1 MVHHDF
7 TNTIISETEKML
19 RLDGKEIL
27 QASPLMEYIN
37 IKTKSA
43 NRGSKAR
50 GSFANLYAIYVLV
63 EDYIRVVYDSGRE
76 YKDYEGAVFSD
87 LFARQRELPFGEK
100 LQNHAL
106 NHRLNEEF
114 HKYFPTISETII
126 IRDLQTSRYW
136 VNRSLLN
143 VKINGKQY
151 DISKVIISIINE
163 YIKAKQSAFKK
174 FIDSC
179 KGLQELP
186 TTDKESVF
194 SFISSLLEPNVDAR
208 LFEIVSFAILKYFYW
223 NKKIFWGYDRIN
235 LQEENLKLY
244 KTGRTN
250 ANDGGIDFVLK
261 PLGNFYQVTETLDI
275 RKYFLDIDKLE
286 HYPVKFVI
294 KTNKSVEEILTHLR
308 ENAIQQYGIEA
319 IVERYMK
326 SIDEVINIP
335 ILILYLN
342 EADRNGYLDKILE
355 EIIVQSKVEF
365 NYDEEEE

>member
-163 YIKAKQSAFKK
+163 YIKAK
-174 FIDSC
+174 
-179 KGLQELP
+179 
-186 TTDKESVF
+186 
-194 SFISSLLEPNVDAR
+194 
-208 LFEIVSFAILKYFYW
+208 
-223 NKKIFWGYDRIN
+223 
-235 LQEENLKLY
+235 
-244 KTGRTN
+244 
-250 ANDGGIDFVLK
+250 
-261 PLGNFYQVTETLDI
+261 
-275 RKYFLDIDKLE
+275 
-286 HYPVKFVI
+286 
-294 KTNKSVEEILTHLR
+294 
-308 ENAIQQYGIEA
+308 
-319 IVERYMK
+319 
-326 SIDEVINIP
+326 
-335 ILILYLN
+335 
-342 EADRNGYLDKILE
+342 
-355 EIIVQSKVEF
+355 
-365 NYDEEEE
+365 

>member
-114 HKYFPTISETII
+114 HKYFPTINETII

-163 YIKAKQSAFKK
+163 
-174 FIDSC
+174 
-179 KGLQELP
+179 
-186 TTDKESVF
+186 
-194 SFISSLLEPNVDAR
+194 
-208 LFEIVSFAILKYFYW
+208 
-223 NKKIFWGYDRIN
+223 
-235 LQEENLKLY
+235 
-244 KTGRTN
+244 
-250 ANDGGIDFVLK
+250 
-261 PLGNFYQVTETLDI
+261 
-275 RKYFLDIDKLE
+275 
-286 HYPVKFVI
+286 
-294 KTNKSVEEILTHLR
+294 
-308 ENAIQQYGIEA
+308 
-319 IVERYMK
+319 
-326 SIDEVINIP
+326 
-335 ILILYLN
+335 
-342 EADRNGYLDKILE
+342 
-355 EIIVQSKVEF
+355 
-365 NYDEEEE
+365 

>member
-126 IRDLQTSRYW
+126 IRNLQTSRYW

-163 YIKAKQSAFKK
+163 YIKAKQSKAPLKNSSTLAR
-174 FIDSC
+174 DSKNC
-179 KGLQELP
+179 LQRTRKACSL
-186 TTDKESVF
+186 
-194 SFISSLLEPNVDAR
+194 SSQACSNQTLTPD
-208 LFEIVSFAILKYFYW
+208 Y
-223 NKKIFWGYDRIN
+223 
-235 LQEENLKLY
+235 LKLSVLQFLNIF
-244 KTGRTN
+244 TGTKRCSG
-250 ANDGGIDFVLK
+250 DM
-261 PLGNFYQVTETLDI
+261 
-275 RKYFLDIDKLE
+275 
-286 HYPVKFVI
+286 
-294 KTNKSVEEILTHLR
+294 
-308 ENAIQQYGIEA
+308 IE
-319 IVERYMK
+319 
-326 SIDEVINIP
+326 
-335 ILILYLN
+335 
-342 EADRNGYLDKILE
+342 
-355 EIIVQSKVEF
+355 
-365 NYDEEEE
+365 